1 MDQPSFRVTSRGVFD
16 SAVAFPRAAI
26 SRERQVSQFELEL
39 YTEDL
44 PGISYINGQPYPL
57 RQGLF
62 ICGKPG
68 HRRQSRLPVRCLY
81 VHLTTRDGDLEA
93 LLRAMPDRCILPEF
107 QGAEELFRLLAAF
120 PDSDRLEDALLL
132 CSTVTRLIAL
142 LSGMTRQPG
151 RTVSPGHTRALTETE
166 AYIRQNLSADLSLE
180 ALSERAGF
188 SPSHF
193 HRVFTARFGKPP
205 HEYVLERRIDAARA
219 ALQTDSANLAELAA
233 ACGFSSQAH
242 FSTQF
247 KKAMGV
253 SPGQYRR
260 AMLSRL
266 EV

>member
-1 MDQPSFRVTSRGVFD
+1 MEQPSFRVTSRGVFD
-16 SAVAFPRAAI
+16 SAAAFPRAVI

-44 PGISYINGQPYPL
+44 PGISCINGVPHPL
-57 RQGLF
+57 QKGLF

-68 HRRQSRLPVRCLY
+68 QRRQSRLPVRCLY
-81 VHLTTRDGDLEA
+81 VHLVTDDSRLSS
-93 LLRAMPDRCILPEF
+93 LLREIPDRCILPEWSE
-107 QGAEELFRLLAAF
+107 AERLFRELAAF
-120 PDSDRLEDALLL
+120 PDSDLPEDFLLL
-132 CSTVTRLIAL
+132 GSTVTRLIAI
-142 LSGMTRQPG
+142 LSNMTRQSG
-151 RTVSPGHTRALTETE
+151 SLNGHNHSRVLNETE
-166 AYIRQNLSADLSLE
+166 AYIRQNLGADLSLE
-180 ALSERAGF
+180 VLAQRAGF

-193 HRVFTARFGKPP
+193 HRIFTARFGKPP

-219 ALQTDSANLAELAA
+219 ALQADSASLAELAA
-233 ACGFSSQAH
+233 ACGFSSQSH

-247 KKAMGV
+247 KKAMDM